1 MTENDEDSTLR
12 IEEIRNTLH
21 QAQAMRDILQ
31 AEYDRLVAEQE
42 QMLELVSD
50 PIQHQQGM
58 AKMHKAI
65 VALQLAIASM
75 EQGLR
80 KRQQV
85 QDEFYKPDS

>member
-1 MTENDEDSTLR
+1 MTENDEESTSR
-12 IEEIRNTLH
+12 IEEIRNTLN
-21 QAQAMRDILQ
+21 QAQIMKDVLQ

-58 AKMHKAI
+58 DKMHKAI

-85 QDEFYKPDS
+85 HDEFYKPDS